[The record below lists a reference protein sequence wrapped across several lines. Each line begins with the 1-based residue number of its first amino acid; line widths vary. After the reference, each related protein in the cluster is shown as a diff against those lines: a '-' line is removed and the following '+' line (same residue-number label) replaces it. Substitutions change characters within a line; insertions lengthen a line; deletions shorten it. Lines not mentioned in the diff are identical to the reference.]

1 MNKNRTEL
9 VLVLDN
15 SGSMNGIK
23 NDVEQG
29 LKTVLKEQSEQPGE
43 CFVSYFQFSGT
54 AKQVFSGVNIK
65 NVKDITIH
73 PLGSTALFDA
83 IGLAVNETGARLKAM
98 KEKDRPGLVVFIIGT
113 DGEENSSKEFNRV
126 QIKEMIRHQESKYN
140 WQFIYLGAN
149 QDAWQIGQQYGFSG
163 GKSMTY
169 TTDPNAIHASYKSTS
184 KMLSD
189 LRSAVSVGE
198 SALDSYTFS
207 NEDRENSAKKS

>member
-15 SGSMNGIK
+15 SGSMAGIK

-29 LKTVLKEQSEQPGE
+29 LKTVLKEQAAQPGE

-65 NVKDITIH
+65 DVKDISIH

-83 IGLAVNETGARLKAM
+83 IGMAVNETGARLKAM
-98 KEKDRPGLVVFIIGT
+98 KEKDRPGLVVFIVGT
-113 DGEENSSKEFNRV
+113 DGEENSSKEFKGV
-126 QIKEMIRHQESKYN
+126 QIKEMIQHQESKYN

-149 QDAWQIGQQYGFSG
+149 QDAWQMGQRYGFSS

-169 TTDPNAIHASYKSTS
+169 TTDPDSIYASYSSTS
-184 KMLSD
+184 KMVSD
-189 LRSAVSVGE
+189 LRSAVSAGE
-198 SALDSYTFS
+198 SGLDSYTFS
-207 NEDRENSAKKS
+207 SEDRKNSAKQS